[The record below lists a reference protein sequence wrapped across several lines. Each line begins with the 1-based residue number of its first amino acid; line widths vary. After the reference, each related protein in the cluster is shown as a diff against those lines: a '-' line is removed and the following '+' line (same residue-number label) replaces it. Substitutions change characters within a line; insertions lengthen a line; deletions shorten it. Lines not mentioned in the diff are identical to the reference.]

1 MTTRSNKLFV
11 INTKTA
17 SVIETIEDLT
27 LDDKFG
33 LNVFLAQYNLYVN
46 NNGPKPDHYN
56 YWCETAPCMIDSFPY
71 ITFAREE
78 PA

>member
-1 MTTRSNKLFV
+1 MKRSNRLLV

-17 SVIETIEDLT
+17 SVIETINDGL
-27 LDDKFG
+27 LDNKFG
-33 LNVFLAQYNLYVN
+33 LQVFLAEYNRYVN
-46 NNGPKPDHYN
+46 NNGPEPSDYN

-78 PA
+78 PV